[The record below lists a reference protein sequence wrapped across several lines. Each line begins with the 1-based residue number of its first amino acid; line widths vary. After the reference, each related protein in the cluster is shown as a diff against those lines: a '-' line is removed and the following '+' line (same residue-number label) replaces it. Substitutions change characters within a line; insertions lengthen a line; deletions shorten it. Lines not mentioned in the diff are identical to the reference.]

1 MKAIRR
7 TVVFLGVALATL
19 VLVTGCG
26 PGKPATVPVS
36 GTVTLDGS
44 PLEGAAV
51 TFTPAAGGR
60 LATGTTDASGK
71 FTLMTFV
78 AGDGAIAGSHKVG
91 VSKMEAGATPQA
103 DPNSPP
109 GTMLSGPPGAGGSQ
123 PPKSLIPKK
132 YSNPE
137 KSGITVE
144 VKSGMEPVTI
154 ELSSK

>member
-1 MKAIRR
+1 VKAIRR

-44 PLEGAAV
+44 PLEGASV

-71 FTLMTFV
+71 FTLMTFA
-78 AGDGAIAGSHKVG
+78 AGDGAIVGSHKVG
-91 VSKMEAGATPQA
+91 VSKMEAAAGQQG
-103 DPNSPP
+103 DPSNQ
-109 GTMLSGPPGAGGSQ
+109 MLSGPPGAGGSQ